1 MAIPETQLDTWSHQG
16 AVTQSKD
23 TYATVKRAL
32 ESERASYTCRDFEVF
47 LQGSYGNDTNVYA
60 ESDVDVVIRLDA
72 TFYYCLDDL
81 NPVEQAA
88 FQRAHPGGA
97 TYTHAQFKAHVVA
110 ALETAFPR
118 AVTPGNKAVKIAAA
132 GNRRNADVVAAAQ
145 YRRYYTFPSASGAT
159 YAEGIC
165 FFLTDGT
172 QIVNYPRQH
181 SANCTA
187 KHQATNEW
195 FKPTVRILKN
205 IRRAMV
211 DAGLIVLEF
220 RRDLV
225 GKRVDRSQQVRLRQR
240 AVRPL
245 WKLAGDMA
253 ERQLRSVHERLR
265 WLLEGLVVTG
275 RPLSANSRHQ
285 LVSLQGDGQAPAAR
299 KIAAEWAADSAL
311 AAVGAEL
318 AQRFA

>member
-211 DAGLIVLEF
+211 DAGLIDKTIAPSYFLEGMLYNVPNEKF
-220 RRDLV
+220 GGSYVDTIV
-225 GKRVDRSQQVRLRQR
+225 SCINWIMQTDRSKFVCANEQFVLFGNWPETWPSGNYDQFMNAFVGY
-240 AVRPL
+240 
-245 WKLAGDMA
+245 WKDW
-253 ERQLRSVHERLR
+253 S
-265 WLLEGLVVTG
+265 
-275 RPLSANSRHQ
+275 
-285 LVSLQGDGQAPAAR
+285 
-299 KIAAEWAADSAL
+299 
-311 AAVGAEL
+311 
-318 AQRFA
+318 